1 MTFAENDLFS
11 LLWWLAEMLLLSFGL
26 WLIGGKMGYRR
37 RWMFWVPGARYIA
50 LGDAL
55 DMDADGMICG
65 ILEILATLLRFVNLE
80 QFSESVRSTVW

>member
-55 DMDADGMICG
+55 DMDADGVICCG
-65 ILEILATLLRFVNLE
+65 SSIWSSSAN
-80 QFSESVRSTVW
+80 RSASSFPC